1 MRYFLI
7 AVLAMLFV
15 GSQAK
20 AGLVAYYSFD
30 HFTGDPTGV
39 PPFHQY
45 GLYDDVSDMDNDASA
60 GGSTWVPGEGISGGA
75 VALTND
81 EIGGN
86 TMAANLGIME
96 DVSYSFWVNPDD
108 QLAYQEEAILIRTN
122 ANGTVLQAI
131 WITGDPPGHPSA
143 YWGTNTL
150 KLVVAVDGVLH
161 TIRPLHANGDMPQG
175 EWTHI
180 TIVFDTDYN
189 GTAGTNVLIVYVN
202 GYSDWLTTA
211 DGALNGTARIG
222 VEQGHSIG
230 NGPAANDGFN
240 GLMDE
245 VKIFDH
251 ALSGAEVAALYT
263 EGLGGVG
270 MLNHLLA
277 NSGGGGAGEQG
288 PQGKEGPSGS
298 DGAAGAA
305 GADGAAGA
313 AGAQGAQGKQGD
325 TGANAPCVNCA
336 DVADAA
342 VDLTCALLA
351 GNPAN
356 SVADLYAAAQTVANS
371 ILISANICDEAACD
385 LAGEIQSALDAAVED
400 K

>member
-7 AVLAMLFV
+7 AVLAMLFI
-15 GSQAK
+15 GSQVN

-60 GGSTWVPGEGISGGA
+60 GGSTWVPDEGISGGA

-86 TMAANLGIME
+86 TASDGTNLGIME
-96 DVSYSFWVNPDD
+96 DVSYSFWVNPDE
-108 QLAYQEEAILIRTN
+108 QLIYEEEAILIRTN

-150 KLVVAVDGVLH
+150 KLVVAVDGALH

-189 GTAGTNVLIVYVN
+189 GTVGTNVLIVYVN

-251 ALSGAEVAALYT
+251 ALSGGEVAALYT
-263 EGLGGVG
+263 EGVGGVG
-270 MLNHLLA
+270 LLNHLLS
-277 NSGGGGAGEQG
+277 NSGGGGGGEQG

-305 GADGAAGA
+305 GA
-313 AGAQGAQGKQGD
+313 AGAQGPQGKQGD
-325 TGANAPCVNCA
+325 AGAAAPCVECA
-336 DVADAA
+336 EVATAA
-342 VDLTCALLA
+342 VNLTCARLGSNSA
-351 GNPAN
+351 T
-356 SVADLYAAAQTVANS
+356 SVAGLYAAAEAVANS
-371 ILISANICDEAACD
+371 ILASANICNEAACD
-385 LAGEIQSALDAAVED
+385 LAGEIQAALDAAVD
-400 K
+400 NK

>member
-7 AVLAMLFV
+7 VISAMLFV
-15 GSQAK
+15 GSQVK
-20 AGLVAYYSFD
+20 ADLVAYYPFD

-45 GLYDDVSDMDNDASA
+45 GNHDDVSALDNDASA
-60 GGSTWVPGEGISGGA
+60 GGSVWVPGGGISGGA
-75 VALTND
+75 IELTND
-81 EIGGN
+81 EVGTS

-96 DVSYSFWVNPDD
+96 DVTYSFWVNPDD
-108 QLAYQEEAILIRTN
+108 QLGYQEEGVLIRTN

-143 YWGTNTL
+143 YWGVNTL

-161 TIRPLHANGDMPQG
+161 TVRPLHNNGNMPAG

-180 TIVFDTDYN
+180 TIVFDSDW
-189 GTAGTNVLIVYVN
+189 GGDAGQNVMLVYVN
-202 GYSDWLTTA
+202 GYSDWLTDA
-211 DGALNGTARIG
+211 DGALDGMARVG
-222 VEQGHSIG
+222 VEQGHTIG
-230 NGPAANDGFN
+230 NGPGPADGFD
-240 GLMDE
+240 GLIDE

-251 ALSGAEVAALYT
+251 ALSGPEVAALYT
-263 EGLGGVG
+263 EGLGEVG
-270 MLNHLLA
+270 LLSFVLS

-288 PQGKEGPSGS
+288 PQGKEGPAGS
-298 DGAAGAA
+298 AGTN
-305 GADGAAGA
+305 GTDGA
-313 AGAQGAQGKQGD
+313 AGAQGPQGKQGD
-325 TGANAPCVNCA
+325 AGANAPCVNCA

-351 GNPAN
+351 SNPAN
-356 SVADLYAAAQTVANS
+356 SVAALYEAAQTVANS

-385 LAGEIQSALDAAVED
+385 LAGEIQTALDAALAD
-400 K
+400 KGL